1 MVNQKMKIYNAD
13 STIQWISSDSN
24 SIYFANITPSQLE
37 LYTIDLSSDELN
49 KQVITSPDSFEF
61 AGSLSTYFE
70 IREDGHF
77 LLPLYL
83 KNKLAQKQD
92 RELRITYSNMSSK
105 IDRNNHHLG
114 IFNVGNRE
122 WNYLPS
128 TENKLPIY
136 KFLNDYGDFV
146 VYDESVDVVE
156 DKDNVVVDLS
166 LVLDYG
172 KSSHLLLQKRSSEGN
187 YLWDGRTE
195 QFIYFDSKRWRCY
208 HIKSGTDHELMPIN
222 TDGWASSSKSGLT
235 GVPEVDPVLVKG
247 MSVVILSNQFD
258 YFTVDLTTHG
268 VKRIT
273 KGEEE
278 HIKYDLQLSKDHFSK
293 SPWNLRFAKVDLDHG
308 LTFKLLN
315 TLTYSSRFATY
326 FHKVN
331 KTKIY
336 NEGHYREAVPFRN
349 GMIFTSE
356 FALEPFRITK
366 VEKKRA
372 EVVYEP
378 LKAERKLFET
388 MRCQIYQ
395 YTTPFGNSNAALLFP
410 ANYDKR
416 RKYPMIVN
424 VYERQ
429 SNNVL
434 LFTSPFLTARDG
446 FNYMH
451 YLLNGYFVLLP
462 DLQYDIANIQNSV
475 VESLEK
481 SIDAALSLGSIDEK
495 NVGILGL
502 SYGGYETGLALTGSN
517 YFKTGVAGVMVSDLV
532 SNALSNSEIA
542 SEPNYRRVESKQFR
556 MKNSLFENWNGYLE
570 NSPIYHLKN
579 VNAPLLIWT
588 GSKDTNV
595 SPAQSKMFFLG
606 IKRLQKKAVLLEY
619 ANESHTLDSEK
630 NQLDLNIRIWQW
642 FDYHLKKKKGA
653 DWIIPV
659 TK

>member
-1 MVNQKMKIYNAD
+1 MMATRIKCFIILFGWFFCQAQKNDSLESVYQKYYKTKLLAVSPSGKYLVLNHYNTFGKNENELFDTVERQDLSLGKYTEYKFLGEDRLMMSNRDHIRFQNLKTNQYNELKGNYVATVVGRSDKILLYDTSSKDMVLASKNGDVKWKETNVDVYRFDEKLNRLMYAAHNTLKVINMVNQKMKIYNAD

-222 TDGWASSSKSGLT
+222 TDGWASNSKNRLT
-235 GVPEVDPVLVKG
+235 GVP
-247 MSVVILSNQFD
+247 
-258 YFTVDLTTHG
+258 
-268 VKRIT
+268 
-273 KGEEE
+273 
-278 HIKYDLQLSKDHFSK
+278 
-293 SPWNLRFAKVDLDHG
+293 
-308 LTFKLLN
+308 
-315 TLTYSSRFATY
+315 
-326 FHKVN
+326 
-331 KTKIY
+331 
-336 NEGHYREAVPFRN
+336 
-349 GMIFTSE
+349 
-356 FALEPFRITK
+356 
-366 VEKKRA
+366 
-372 EVVYEP
+372 
-378 LKAERKLFET
+378 
-388 MRCQIYQ
+388 
-395 YTTPFGNSNAALLFP
+395 
-410 ANYDKR
+410 
-416 RKYPMIVN
+416 
-424 VYERQ
+424 
-429 SNNVL
+429 
-434 LFTSPFLTARDG
+434 
-446 FNYMH
+446 
-451 YLLNGYFVLLP
+451 
-462 DLQYDIANIQNSV
+462 
-475 VESLEK
+475 
-481 SIDAALSLGSIDEK
+481 
-495 NVGILGL
+495 
-502 SYGGYETGLALTGSN
+502 
-517 YFKTGVAGVMVSDLV
+517 
-532 SNALSNSEIA
+532 
-542 SEPNYRRVESKQFR
+542 
-556 MKNSLFENWNGYLE
+556 
-570 NSPIYHLKN
+570 
-579 VNAPLLIWT
+579 
-588 GSKDTNV
+588 
-595 SPAQSKMFFLG
+595 
-606 IKRLQKKAVLLEY
+606 
-619 ANESHTLDSEK
+619 
-630 NQLDLNIRIWQW
+630 
-642 FDYHLKKKKGA
+642 
-653 DWIIPV
+653 
-659 TK
+659 